1 MGEIRG
7 ERVVFGRQD
16 IVALHELP
24 SAQAHDPMIV
34 HCPLPTSSVK
44 RVFGIFVGLLLLVAL
59 GFAGLIGAV
68 EAGLF
73 DKTLSTRAKMAL
85 GGAIGPRYTAQVGS
99 TVIRFASGPRL
110 ALEARDVNTI
120 ERDSGRHL
128 SRTESIRL
136 VLDPL
141 ALFSG
146 KIAISE
152 IEADGIQLD
161 TALLPAGKPI
171 DVSGLRVDQI
181 PNGLETLFRQ
191 LDMLRG
197 FIDRGK
203 TDAVRIAGLDLRLP
217 VSKGKPL
224 SVVLDEVEMRRD
236 ADGSLSLEGGVTIDG
251 APATLSVHAQSQGE
265 RTVSLSADIGGLVLT
280 PFLMKWDVQGLP
292 RQGLDGT
299 LNLQLNAKR
308 AEGDEKPSLALNL
321 GIDKATFYSES
332 IAQDV
337 GKSDVSVIYDFD
349 KNSLEFLQSTLRFG
363 ETTVPFTAAVID
375 LDRLDPKS
383 QSGFG
388 IDLLVSDGVA
398 ATAGTG
404 VAPLAYGAKVT
415 GRYVTGIKELQLE
428 RMAVSSPLGSMAGSM
443 VVRFKGEGSPEISFG
458 AQSPRVQT
466 GAVKQL
472 WPFWM
477 APKARTWALA
487 NIYGGTITNA
497 SIAVFIPQGRI
508 PPGGGPLHLDETE
521 LSINFD
527 MDDARLNVAGD
538 IPPVRDVV
546 AHFDLR
552 GPRLTV
558 GLKSGA
564 SFFPSGRSVAISGGE
579 FVIPAT
585 YDKPLMAQID
595 MSVAGAADAVAEL
608 ITYKPIKVLQR
619 TGFEPTDFS
628 GAIKADVQA
637 TFGLVN
643 SQNPPS
649 PVWRT
654 HMQLAGVDLGKEI
667 TGRKIGDL
675 DGTLDVDNQRAVL
688 DAKGSVDKVPMD
700 IHLVEPV
707 DSGSK
712 VQKERVITAT
722 VNNEQRDLLA
732 PGLGEI
738 LSGSTKFELS
748 RLDDDRQ
755 AVSVDLTRSVL
766 SIPWLGWTKGSGVPA
781 KAEFEL
787 SSDGPQVRIR
797 DFQLTGQG
805 FGAAGSLEFGKAG
818 LVSADF
824 SRVRLTGAD
833 NYGVK
838 VKRGKSGYDIAVSGK
853 KADIRPVIARMRSQ
867 QSGSGEKDDAAITLR
882 ADLDNILGFND
893 ETISNVSL
901 VYAARG
907 SRIDRAEFSGV
918 TESGQAIVVQTETGG
933 DGSQIQVTSSD
944 AGAVARF
951 TDVYKRMQGGLL
963 NLKLRAGK
971 NSSWAGNVDIRTFRL
986 ANEQKLQSMV
996 STPVGNDGR
1005 SLNNAVRRD
1014 IDVSSE
1020 RFQRGF
1026 ARVIVQNDVVKIEN
1040 GVVRGEQVGATFQ
1053 GTLRDKQGNM
1063 DMTGT
1068 FMPAYG
1074 LNRLFAELPLVGV
1087 ILGNGRDRGLLGIT
1101 FRLQGSFAE
1110 PRLTVNPLSLIAPGV
1125 FRQIFEF

>member
-24 SAQAHDPMIV
+24 SAQVHDPMIV

-44 RVFGIFVGLLLLVAL
+44 RVLGIVAGLVLLVVL
-59 GFAGLIGAV
+59 VFAGLIGAV

-85 GGAIGPRYTAQVGS
+85 DSAIGPRYTAQVGS

-110 ALEARDVNTI
+110 ALEARDVNTV

-128 SRTESIRL
+128 SRTDSIRL

-141 ALFSG
+141 ALFAG
-146 KIAISE
+146 RLAITE

-161 TALLPAGKPI
+161 AGLLPAGKPI

-191 LDMLRG
+191 LDILRG
-197 FIDRGK
+197 FVDRGK
-203 TDAVRIAGLDLRLP
+203 TDAVRIAGLDLKLP
-217 VSKGKPL
+217 VSNGTPL
-224 SVVLDEVEMRRD
+224 SIVLDAVEMRRD
-236 ADGSLSLEGGVTIDG
+236 ADGSLSIDG
-251 APATLSVHAQSQGE
+251 APATLVAHAQNQGE

-280 PFLMKWDVQGLP
+280 PFLLKWDAQGLP

-299 LNLQLNAKR
+299 LNLKLNAKR
-308 AEGDEKPSLALNL
+308 ADGEEKPSLALDL

-349 KNSLEFLQSTLRFG
+349 KNSLEFLPSTLRFG
-363 ETTVPFTAAVID
+363 GTTVPFTAAVID

-383 QSGFG
+383 QNGFG

-398 ATAGTG
+398 SPAGTG

-428 RMAVSSPLGSMAGSM
+428 RMAVSSPLGTMAGSM

-458 AQSPRVQT
+458 AQSPKVQT

-508 PPGGGPLHLDETE
+508 PPGGGPLHLGETE
-521 LSINFD
+521 LNINFD
-527 MDDARLNVAGD
+527 MDDSRLNVAGD

-546 AHFDLR
+546 AHFDLS

-585 YDKPLMAQID
+585 YDKPLMAEID

-628 GAIKADVQA
+628 GTITADVQA

-643 SQNPPS
+643 AQDPPS

-654 HMQLAGVDLGKEI
+654 HMRLAGVDLGKEI
-667 TGRKIGDL
+667 AGRKIGDL

-707 DSGSK
+707 DSGSTVK
-712 VQKERVITAT
+712 KERVITAT
-722 VNNEQRDLLA
+722 VNNEQRDMLA

-738 LSGSTKFELS
+738 LSGPTKVELS

-797 DFQLTGQG
+797 DFELTGQG
-805 FGAAGSLEFGKAG
+805 FGATGNLEFGKGG

-853 KADIRPVIARMRSQ
+853 QADIRPVIARMRSQ
-867 QSGSGEKDDAAITLR
+867 QSGSGDKDDAAITLR
-882 ADLDNILGFND
+882 ADLDSILGFND

-901 VYAARG
+901 TYAARG
-907 SRIDRAEFSGV
+907 SRIDKAEFSGV
-918 TESGQAIVVQTETGG
+918 TKSGQAIVVQTENGG

-1026 ARVIVQNDVVKIEN
+1026 ARVIIQNDVVRIEN

-1110 PRLTVNPLSLIAPGV
+1110 PRLSVNPLSLIAPGV